1 MVQPFWLTIER
12 SCGDA
17 FRYIRLNRLFL
28 FLFLFL
34 FFFFFWLLLPLIF
47 LLLFEYSAFIG
58 GEFLD
63 GMFVGGIG
71 EGRAV
76 FEPDVVAVATAS

>member
-28 FLFLFL
+28 F
-34 FFFFFWLLLPLIF
+34 FFWLLPLIF

-76 FEPDVVAVATAS
+76 FEPDVVAVAAAS

>member
-28 FLFLFL
+28 FLFLF
-34 FFFFFWLLLPLIF
+34 FFWLLLPLIF

-58 GEFLD
+58 GELLD

-76 FEPDVVAVATAS
+76 FEPDVVAVAAAS